1 MGSVS
6 SLKQVILFD
15 GVCNLCNGA
24 VLFVIKRDKKVK
36 FSFASLQS
44 SFGQIQLKQYG
55 LSSDELSTIVLLKDG
70 RIFTKSTAALEIAK
84 NLDGLWPAFYFFRI
98 VPPLIR
104 NFVYDFIAQ
113 NRYRWFG
120 KREACMIPTPE
131 LKARFIE
138 I

>member
-6 SLKQVILFD
+6 ALKQVILFD
-15 GVCNLCNGA
+15 GFCNLCNGA

-120 KREACMIPTPE
+120 KWEVCMIPTPE

>member
-1 MGSVS
+1 MGAVS
-6 SLKQVILFD
+6 PLKKVILFD

-24 VLFVIKRDKKVK
+24 VLFVIKRDKKAK

-44 SFGQIQLKQYG
+44 TFGQIQLKKYG

>member
-6 SLKQVILFD
+6 ALKQVILFD

-24 VLFVIKRDKKVK
+24 VLFVIKRDKNVK

-44 SFGQIQLKQYG
+44 SFGQIQLKQHG

-84 NLDGLWPAFYFFRI
+84 ELDGFWPALYFFKI
-98 VPPLIR
+98 VPSFIR
-104 NFVYDFIAQ
+104 NPVYDLISR